1 MAFADEIRVEIE
13 NYIALYDAYKNADFS
28 EQFAILAKALKM
40 EEERYKS
47 DVQPLHTQIKTVEK
61 ALNSLK
67 KFKNTAEK
75 IAKLINQGL
84 DSGTIDDATIKSEYN
99 KLQNIRQDIMAA
111 LPNGIPAGVDEL
123 DYAKKYLTQRQEELL
138 SLRDYSYLELERY
151 MTDPERR
158 SVAKLMKALK
168 SIVIKDRFIDVK
180 AYPNLLQLLAL
191 ATFNRWCTAL
201 APKLPDKFSIVCRNM
216 FDSICGQLCSGMP
229 SFAAKM
235 QKFAFEK
242 VNIGCTMDFEVK
254 TGLYFCA
261 FEQDEET
268 EAPFIISK
276 QFLNSVLAEI
286 EENSALD
293 LVDMAKVLFQKYG
306 VDKKVDR
313 NIASML
319 GEFTRLYKETPA
331 QVLITEQRYYRE
343 RELAE
348 RREQAELDRRSRE
361 EQAERDREL
370 QRELQEEQWRRENE
384 ENRRIR
390 QEQARFEREELNRQR
405 RERWAAEERREQ
417 ERRDRDNQR
426 RAEARAQREAGYK
439 ARDASRKAMHL
450 CWKCA
455 NYCNGCQGGIVGCGN
470 FRPKR

>member
-84 DSGTIDDATIKSEYN
+84 DSGTIDHATIKAEYN
-99 KLQNIRQDIMAA
+99 KLQSIRQDIMAA
-111 LPNGIPAGVDEL
+111 LPKEIPTGVDEL
-123 DYAKKYLTQRQEELL
+123 DYAKKYLTQRQAELL
-138 SLRDYSYLELERY
+138 SSRDYSYLELERY
-151 MTDPERR
+151 MTDSERR
-158 SVAKLMKALK
+158 SVLKLMKALK
-168 SIVIKDRFIDVK
+168 PIVIKDRFIDVK
-180 AYPNLLQLLAL
+180 VYPNLLQLLAL
-191 ATFNRWCTAL
+191 ATFNSGCAAL
-201 APKLPDKFSIVCRNM
+201 VPELPDKFSIVCRNM
-216 FDSICGQLCSGMP
+216 FDSICSQLCSGSP

-261 FEQDEET
+261 FEQDEQT
-268 EAPFIISK
+268 EEPFIISK
-276 QFLNSVLAEI
+276 KFLESAIAEI
-286 EENSALD
+286 EKNSALD
-293 LVDMAKVLFQKYG
+293 LVDMAKALFQKYG
-306 VDKKVDR
+306 GDKKIDS

-319 GEFTRLYKETPA
+319 SEFTRLYKETPA
-331 QVLITEQRYYRE
+331 QILITEQRYYKE
-343 RELAE
+343 RDLAE
-348 RREQAELDRRSRE
+348 RREQAELDRKSRE

-370 QRELQEEQWRRENE
+370 QRELQEEQWRREDE
-384 ENRRIR
+384 ENRRVR
-390 QEQARFEREELNRQR
+390 QEQARLEREELNRQR
-405 RERWAAEERREQ
+405 HERWEEDARRER

-426 RAEARAQREAGYK
+426 RAEARAQREADYK

>member
-28 EQFAILAKALKM
+28 EQLKILDKALGF

-123 DYAKKYLTQRQEELL
+123 DYAKKYLTQRQAELL
-138 SLRDYSYLELERY
+138 SSRDYSYLELERY
-151 MTDPERR
+151 MTDSERR
-158 SVAKLMKALK
+158 SVLKLMKALK
-168 SIVIKDRFIDVK
+168 PIVIKDRCIDIK
-180 AYPNLLQLLAL
+180 TYPNLLQLLAL
-191 ATFNRWCTAL
+191 ATFNSECAAL
-201 APKLPDKFSIVCRNM
+201 APDLPDKFSIVCRNM
-216 FDSICGQLCSGMP
+216 FDSICSRLCSSTP

-235 QKFAFEK
+235 KKFAFEK
-242 VNIGCTMDFEVK
+242 VNIGCTMEFDVK
-254 TGLYFCA
+254 SGLYFCA

-276 QFLNSVLAEI
+276 QFLDGVLAEI

-293 LVDMAKVLFQKYG
+293 LVDMAK
-306 VDKKVDR
+306 
-313 NIASML
+313 A
-319 GEFTRLYKETPA
+319 
-331 QVLITEQRYYRE
+331 
-343 RELAE
+343 
-348 RREQAELDRRSRE
+348 
-361 EQAERDREL
+361 
-370 QRELQEEQWRRENE
+370 
-384 ENRRIR
+384 
-390 QEQARFEREELNRQR
+390 
-405 RERWAAEERREQ
+405 
-417 ERRDRDNQR
+417 
-426 RAEARAQREAGYK
+426 
-439 ARDASRKAMHL
+439 
-450 CWKCA
+450 
-455 NYCNGCQGGIVGCGN
+455 
-470 FRPKR
+470 

>member
-1 MAFADEIRVEIE
+1 MAFADEIRIEIE
-13 NYIALYDAYKNADFS
+13 NYLNLYDIYKNTDFS
-28 EQFAILAKALKM
+28 EQLKILDKALGL

-47 DVQPLHTQIKTVEK
+47 DVLPLHTQIKTVEK
-61 ALNSLK
+61 ALSGLK
-67 KFKNTAEK
+67 KFKSTTDK
-75 IAKLINQGL
+75 ISKLINRGL
-84 DSGTIDDATIKSEYN
+84 DSGTLDDATIKAEYS
-99 KLQNIRQDIMAA
+99 KLQSIRHDIMAA
-111 LPNGIPAGVDEL
+111 LPKDIPAGVDEL
-123 DYAKKYLTQRQEELL
+123 SYAKKYLMQRQAELL
-138 SLRDYSYLELERY
+138 SSRDYSYLELERY
-151 MTDPERR
+151 MTDSERR
-158 SVAKLMKALK
+158 SVSKLMKALK
-168 SIVIKDRFIDVK
+168 PIVIKDRFIDVK
-180 AYPNLLQLLAL
+180 VYPNLLQLLTL
-191 ATFNRWCTAL
+191 ATFNSGCAAL
-201 APKLPDKFSIVCRNM
+201 VPELPDKFSIVCRNM
-216 FDSICGQLCSGMP
+216 FDSICSQLCPGTP

-261 FEQDEET
+261 FKQDEET
-268 EAPFIISK
+268 EEPFIISK
-276 QFLNSVLAEI
+276 KFLESALAEI
-286 EENSALD
+286 EENSTLD
-293 LVDMAKVLFQKYG
+293 LADMAKLLFQKYG
-306 VDKKVDR
+306 GDKKIDS

-319 GEFTRLYKETPA
+319 SEFTRLYKETPA

-348 RREQAELDRRSRE
+348 RREQAEFDRKSRE

-370 QRELQEEQWRRENE
+370 QRELQEEQWRREDE

-390 QEQARFEREELNRQR
+390 QEQARLEREELNRQR
-405 RERWAAEERREQ
+405 HEQWEEDARRDR
-417 ERRDRDNQR
+417 ERRDRENQR
-426 RAEARAQREAGYK
+426 RAEARAQREADYK

>member
-1 MAFADEIRVEIE
+1 MAFADEIRIEIE
-13 NYIALYDAYKNADFS
+13 NYLNLYDIYKNTDFS
-28 EQFAILAKALKM
+28 EQLKILDKALGL

-47 DVQPLHTQIKTVEK
+47 DVLPLHTQIKTVQK
-61 ALNSLK
+61 ALSGLK
-67 KFKNTAEK
+67 KFKSTTDK
-75 IAKLINQGL
+75 ISKLINRGL
-84 DSGTIDDATIKSEYN
+84 DSGTLDDATIKAEYS
-99 KLQNIRQDIMAA
+99 KLQSIRHDIMAA
-111 LPNGIPAGVDEL
+111 LPKDIPAGVDEL
-123 DYAKKYLTQRQEELL
+123 SYAKKYLMQRQAELL
-138 SLRDYSYLELERY
+138 SSRDYSYLELERY
-151 MTDPERR
+151 MTDSERR
-158 SVAKLMKALK
+158 SVSKLMKALK
-168 SIVIKDRFIDVK
+168 PIVIKDRFIDVK
-180 AYPNLLQLLAL
+180 VYPNLLQLLTL
-191 ATFNRWCTAL
+191 ATFNSGCAAL
-201 APKLPDKFSIVCRNM
+201 VPELPDKFSIVCRNM
-216 FDSICGQLCSGMP
+216 FDSICSQLCPGTP

-235 QKFAFEK
+235 QKFAFQK

-268 EAPFIISK
+268 EEPFIISK
-276 QFLNSVLAEI
+276 KFLESALAEL
-286 EENSALD
+286 EENSTLD
-293 LVDMAKVLFQKYG
+293 LADMAKLLFQKYG
-306 VDKKVDR
+306 GDKKIDS

-319 GEFTRLYKETPA
+319 SEFTRLYKETPA

-348 RREQAELDRRSRE
+348 RREQAEFDRKSRE

-370 QRELQEEQWRRENE
+370 QRELQEEQWRREDE

-390 QEQARFEREELNRQR
+390 QEQARLEREELNRQR
-405 RERWAAEERREQ
+405 HEQWEEDARRDR
-417 ERRDRDNQR
+417 ERRDRENQR
-426 RAEARAQREAGYK
+426 RAEARAQREADYK

>member
-28 EQFAILAKALKM
+28 EQLKILDKALGF

-123 DYAKKYLTQRQEELL
+123 DYAKKYLTQRQAELL
-138 SLRDYSYLELERY
+138 SSRDYSYLELERY
-151 MTDPERR
+151 MTDSERR
-158 SVAKLMKALK
+158 SVLKLMKALK
-168 SIVIKDRFIDVK
+168 PIVIKDRCIDIK
-180 AYPNLLQLLAL
+180 TYPNLLQLLAL
-191 ATFNRWCTAL
+191 ATFNSECAAL
-201 APKLPDKFSIVCRNM
+201 APDLPDKFSIVCRNM
-216 FDSICGQLCSGMP
+216 FDSICSRLCSSTP

-235 QKFAFEK
+235 KKFAFEK
-242 VNIGCTMDFEVK
+242 VNIGCTMEFDVK
-254 TGLYFCA
+254 SGLYFCA

-276 QFLNSVLAEI
+276 QFLDGVLAEI

-293 LVDMAKVLFQKYG
+293 LVDMAKALFQKYG
-306 VDKKVDR
+306 GDKKIDS

-319 GEFTRLYKETPA
+319 SEFTRLYKETPA
-331 QVLITEQRYYRE
+331 QVLITEPRYYRE

-348 RREQAELDRRSRE
+348 RREQAELDRKSRE

-370 QRELQEEQWRRENE
+370 QRELQEKQWRREDE

-390 QEQARFEREELNRQR
+390 QEQETLEREELKRQRHERWEEDAR
-405 RERWAAEERREQ
+405 RER
-417 ERRDRDNQR
+417 ERRDRNNQR
-426 RAEARAQREAGYK
+426 RAEARAQREADYK
-439 ARDASRKAMHL
+439 ARDASRKAMHM

>member
-13 NYIALYDAYKNADFS
+13 NYLKLYDTYKNTDFS
-28 EQFAILAKALKM
+28 EQLKILDKALGL

-47 DVQPLHTQIKTVEK
+47 DVLPLHTQIKTIEK
-61 ALNSLK
+61 ALSGLK
-67 KFKNTAEK
+67 KFKSTTDK
-75 IAKLINQGL
+75 ISKLINRGL
-84 DSGTIDDATIKSEYN
+84 DSGTLDDATIKAEYN
-99 KLQNIRQDIMAA
+99 KLQSIRQDIMAA
-111 LPNGIPAGVDEL
+111 LPKEIPTGVDEL
-123 DYAKKYLTQRQEELL
+123 DYAKKYLTQRQAELL
-138 SLRDYSYLELERY
+138 SSRDYSYLELERY
-151 MTDPERR
+151 MTDSERR
-158 SVAKLMKALK
+158 SVLKLMKALK
-168 SIVIKDRFIDVK
+168 PIVIKDRCIDIK
-180 AYPNLLQLLAL
+180 TYPNLLQLLAL
-191 ATFNRWCTAL
+191 ATFNSGCMAL
-201 APKLPDKFSIVCRNM
+201 APELPDKFSIVCRNM
-216 FDSICGQLCSGMP
+216 FDSICSRLCSSTP

-242 VNIGCTMDFEVK
+242 VNIGCTMEFDVK
-254 TGLYFCA
+254 SGLYFCA

-276 QFLNSVLAEI
+276 QFLDGVLAEI

-293 LVDMAKVLFQKYG
+293 LVDMAKALFQKYG
-306 VDKKVDR
+306 GDKKIDS

-319 GEFTRLYKETPA
+319 SEFTRLYKETPA
-331 QVLITEQRYYRE
+331 QILITEQRYYKE

-348 RREQAELDRRSRE
+348 QREQAELDRRSRE

-370 QRELQEEQWRRENE
+370 QRELQEEQWRREDE
-384 ENRRIR
+384 EKRRIR
-390 QEQARFEREELNRQR
+390 QEQATLEREELKRQR
-405 RERWAAEERREQ
+405 HERWEEDARRDR
-417 ERRDRDNQR
+417 ERRDRENQR
-426 RAEARAQREAGYK
+426 RAEARAQREADYK

>member
-1 MAFADEIRVEIE
+1 MAFADEIRIEIE
-13 NYIALYDAYKNADFS
+13 NYLNLYDIYKNTDFS
-28 EQFAILAKALKM
+28 EQLKILDKALGL

-47 DVQPLHTQIKTVEK
+47 DVLPLHTQIKTVEK
-61 ALNSLK
+61 ALSGLK
-67 KFKNTAEK
+67 KFKSTTDK
-75 IAKLINQGL
+75 ISKLINRGL
-84 DSGTIDDATIKSEYN
+84 DSGTLDDATIKAEYS
-99 KLQNIRQDIMAA
+99 KLQSIRHDIMAA
-111 LPNGIPAGVDEL
+111 LPKDIPAGVDEL
-123 DYAKKYLTQRQEELL
+123 SYAKKYLMQRQAELL
-138 SLRDYSYLELERY
+138 SSRDYSYLELERY
-151 MTDPERR
+151 MTDSERR
-158 SVAKLMKALK
+158 SVSKLMKALK
-168 SIVIKDRFIDVK
+168 PIVIKDRFIDVK
-180 AYPNLLQLLAL
+180 VYPNLLQLLTL
-191 ATFNRWCTAL
+191 ATFNSGCAAL
-201 APKLPDKFSIVCRNM
+201 VPELPDKFSIVCRNM
-216 FDSICGQLCSGMP
+216 FDSICSQLCPGTP

-242 VNIGCTMDFEVK
+242 VNIGCTMEFEVK

-268 EAPFIISK
+268 EEPFIISK
-276 QFLNSVLAEI
+276 KFLESALAEI
-286 EENSALD
+286 EENSTLD
-293 LVDMAKVLFQKYG
+293 LADMAKLLFQKYG
-306 VDKKVDR
+306 GGKKSDS

-319 GEFTRLYKETPA
+319 SEFTRLYKETPA

-348 RREQAELDRRSRE
+348 RREQAEFDRKSRE

-370 QRELQEEQWRRENE
+370 QRELQEEQWRREDE

-390 QEQARFEREELNRQR
+390 QEQARLEREELNRQR
-405 RERWAAEERREQ
+405 HEQWEEDARRDR
-417 ERRDRDNQR
+417 ERRDRENQR
-426 RAEARAQREAGYK
+426 RAEARAQREADYK

>member
-13 NYIALYDAYKNADFS
+13 NYLKLYDTYKNTDFS
-28 EQFAILAKALKM
+28 EQLKILDKALGL

-47 DVQPLHTQIKTVEK
+47 DVLPLHTQIKTVEK
-61 ALNSLK
+61 ALSGLK
-67 KFKNTAEK
+67 KFKSTTDK
-75 IAKLINQGL
+75 ISKHINRGL
-84 DSGTIDDATIKSEYN
+84 DSGTLDDATIKAEYN
-99 KLQNIRQDIMAA
+99 KLQSIRHDIMAA
-111 LPNGIPAGVDEL
+111 LPKDIPAGVNEL
-123 DYAKKYLTQRQEELL
+123 SYAKKYLMQRQAELL
-138 SLRDYSYLELERY
+138 SSRDYSYLELERY
-151 MTDPERR
+151 MTDSERR
-158 SVAKLMKALK
+158 SVSKLMKALK
-168 SIVIKDRFIDVK
+168 PIVIKDRFIDVK
-180 AYPNLLQLLAL
+180 VYPNLLHLLAL
-191 ATFNRWCTAL
+191 ATFNSGCAAL
-201 APKLPDKFSIVCRNM
+201 VPELPDKFSIVCRNM
-216 FDSICGQLCSGMP
+216 FDSICSQLCPGTP

-268 EAPFIISK
+268 EEPFIISK
-276 QFLNSVLAEI
+276 KFLESALAEI
-286 EENSALD
+286 EENSTLD
-293 LVDMAKVLFQKYG
+293 LADMAKLLFQKYG
-306 VDKKVDR
+306 GDKKIDS

-319 GEFTRLYKETPA
+319 SEFTRLYKESPA

-348 RREQAELDRRSRE
+348 RREQAEFDRKSRE

-370 QRELQEEQWRRENE
+370 QRELQEEQWRREDE

-390 QEQARFEREELNRQR
+390 QEQARLEREELNRQR
-405 RERWAAEERREQ
+405 HEQWEEDAHRDR
-417 ERRDRDNQR
+417 ERRDRENQR
-426 RAEARAQREAGYK
+426 RAEARAQREADYK

>member
-13 NYIALYDAYKNADFS
+13 NYSKLYDAYKNTDFS
-28 EQFAILAKALKM
+28 EQFAILNKALGL

-47 DVQPLHTQIKTVEK
+47 DVMPLHTQIKTVEK
-61 ALNSLK
+61 ALSGLK
-67 KFKNTAEK
+67 KFKSTTDK
-75 IAKLINQGL
+75 ISKLINRGL
-84 DSGTIDDATIKSEYN
+84 DGGTLDDATIKAEYS
-99 KLQNIRQDIMAA
+99 KLQSIRQDIMAA
-111 LPNGIPAGVDEL
+111 LPKDIPSGVDEL
-123 DYAKKYLTQRQEELL
+123 DYAKKYLMQRQAELL
-138 SLRDYSYLELERY
+138 SSRDYSYLELERY
-151 MTDPERR
+151 MTDSERR
-158 SVAKLMKALK
+158 SVLKLMKALK
-168 SIVIKDRFIDVK
+168 PIVIKDRCIDIK
-180 AYPNLLQLLAL
+180 TYPNLLQLLAL
-191 ATFNRWCTAL
+191 ATFNSGCMAL
-201 APKLPDKFSIVCRNM
+201 APELPDKFSIVCRNM
-216 FDSICGQLCSGMP
+216 FDSICGQLCSGTP

-276 QFLNSVLAEI
+276 QFLDGVLAEI

-293 LVDMAKVLFQKYG
+293 LVDMAKALFQKYG
-306 VDKKVDR
+306 GDRKVDSD
-313 NIASML
+313 IASML
-319 GEFTRLYKETPA
+319 SEFTRLYKETPA

-348 RREQAELDRRSRE
+348 RREQAELDRKSRE

-370 QRELQEEQWRRENE
+370 QRELQEEQWRREDE
-384 ENRRIR
+384 EKRRIS
-390 QEQARFEREELNRQR
+390 QEQASWERDELKRQR
-405 RERWAAEERREQ
+405 HERWAADERREQ

-426 RAEARAQREAGYK
+426 RAEARAQREAEYK
-439 ARDASRKAMHL
+439 ARDASRKAMHM